1 MRPPCPDRHP
11 DAPMPSD
18 DLLRAIQSRAA
29 RIAVGAST
37 VRGRGHTGTVREA
50 RQHFSKMDLRVFGV
64 APSRFRAVLDRE
76 TLRLQSALPKA
87 ARRWGIARKLLN
99 IFLRDC
105 FYTGQLSEAYRL
117 ATLETEFEIPLD
129 SITAKALK
137 QTMGRG
143 ALPQWP
149 GVKHLTPELSEVFQ
163 TAALE
168 EAERR
173 GIARVHLDAVWWSLD
188 RDEE

>member
-1 MRPPCPDRHP
+1 MHP
-11 DAPMPSD
+11 D

-50 RQHFSKMDLRVFGV
+50 RHHFSKMDLRVFGV
-64 APSRFRAVLDRE
+64 ASSRFRAVLDRE
-76 TLRLQSALPKA
+76 TLRLQSALPIA

-117 ATLETEFEIPLD
+117 ATLETEFEIPTRFNHGKSPETD
-129 SITAKALK
+129 HGAWCSTAMARRK
-137 QTMGRG
+137 
-143 ALPQWP
+143 
-149 GVKHLTPELSEVFQ
+149 TPNS
-163 TAALE
+163 
-168 EAERR
+168 
-173 GIARVHLDAVWWSLD
+173 
-188 RDEE
+188 

>member
-1 MRPPCPDRHP
+1 
-11 DAPMPSD
+11 MPSD

-37 VRGRGHTGTVREA
+37 VRGRGHTGTVLAA
-50 RQHFSKMDLRVFGV
+50 RTHFSKMDLGVFGV
-64 APSRFRAVLDRE
+64 APGRFRAVLDRE
-76 TLRLQSALPKA
+76 TLQLQSALPKA

-117 ATLETEFEIPLD
+117 AKLEGELEIPLD

-168 EAERR
+168 EAEQR

-188 RDEE
+188 RDED